1 MTERPARDRGAAR
14 RIRRQAARAGAA
26 RGAGEAGGGAE
37 AVAGP
42 EAAPPEDRT
51 RAFLEKAAYVVAP
64 GSVIVGLLYYIGRTY
79 TTSYYVHFGIPTTDL
94 ELSRESYLAVVP
106 TALFLPL
113 WVLLWC
119 VLVVLAVFGLVLH
132 WLARPREK
140 PLWQLA
146 AVTCALAGGLLLL
159 LGFPVFTEPSWWT
172 RGVLSLLEAG
182 WPRVVIPPLVVALGA
197 ALALFA
203 LRLHRIGRRERGAPP
218 VGLRIQRLAGAVLIG
233 LLTMSLFFSLA
244 RYADEAGDD
253 QAALDAEAGFGGRV
267 RVLINSRSP
276 ITHDAHG
283 IEAKDLGDTG
293 GPYRYQYRG
302 FILLAKSSARYY
314 LVSHER
320 LWPKDVTV
328 ALPDNEDIRIETL
341 G

>member
-26 RGAGEAGGGAE
+26 RGAGGAE
-37 AVAGP
+37 VVAGP
-42 EAAPPEDRT
+42 EAVPSEDRT

-79 TTSYYVHFGIPTTDL
+79 TTSYYVHFGIPTSDL
-94 ELSRESYLAVVP
+94 ELSRESYLTVSP

-132 WLARPREK
+132 RLARPREK
-140 PLWQLA
+140 PLWQRAA
-146 AVTCALAGGLLLL
+146 AVCALAGGLLLL
-159 LGFPVFTEPSWWT
+159 LGFPVFTEPGWWT
-172 RGVLSLLEAG
+172 RGALSLLEAG
-182 WPRVVIPPLVVALGA
+182 WPRVIIPPLAVALGA

-203 LRLHRIGRRERGAPP
+203 LRLHRIGRREQGAPP
-218 VGLRIQRLAGAVLIG
+218 VGGRIQRLAGAVLIG
-233 LLTMSLFFSLA
+233 LLTMSLFFALA

-253 QAALDAEAGFGGRV
+253 QAVRDSQAGFADRV
-267 RVLINSRSP
+267 SVLIYSRSP
-276 ITHDAHG
+276 ITHDALG
-283 IEAKDLGDTG
+283 ILSADLGDAG

-314 LVSHER
+314 LVSYR
-320 LWPKDVTV
+320 RRPMDVTV
-328 ALPDNEDIRIETL
+328 VLRDDEDIRIETL